1 MVRSCLSEQ
10 VHDRKQ
16 HNIPFSL
23 VIKNI
28 PKFLRSKMSYY
39 KDMTFYI
46 DQSVHTVA
54 TFSGVLIGNDIEY
67 AAVSA
72 YL

>member
-1 MVRSCLSEQ
+1 MGREGGIYILSFESKIMVRSCLSEQ
-10 VHDRKQ
+10 LHDRKQ

-39 KDMTFYI
+39 KNMNFYI
-46 DQSVHTVA
+46 
-54 TFSGVLIGNDIEY
+54 
-67 AAVSA
+67 
-72 YL
+72 